1 MPSLPAWFDPQA
13 TGGHRV
19 ARLRKS
25 RRRANLKRG
34 GDAARSKHAHGALMM
49 IVKGAQGMIGASD
62 RTQPADLDSAG
73 RPACI
78 DGRVSLTDERG

>member
-49 IVKGAQGMIGASD
+49 IVKGAQGMIVKHKLPYAIKKERDGAGD
-62 RTQPADLDSAG
+62 ITLGLHPAA
-73 RPACI
+73 R
-78 DGRVSLTDERG
+78 R